1 MWVVLSMFL
10 SLWNGLVVCLAYS
23 GHSIQL
29 TIFYILASTDFLSI
43 SHHCHS
49 DSKMYLIPFIPP
61 FSILFL
67 CALYILE
74 IVLDLKFIENTKTVF
89 VLQRLV
95 GRWALWVQRTESRK
109 GDLNEVMFELNLQV
123 ILESEDWAFQVEK
136 EHVQRQGEQ
145 KVWGSR
151 IQETES

>member
-1 MWVVLSMFL
+1 M
-10 SLWNGLVVCLAYS
+10 
-23 GHSIQL
+23 
-29 TIFYILASTDFLSI
+29 
-43 SHHCHS
+43 
-49 DSKMYLIPFIPP
+49 
-61 FSILFL
+61 
-67 CALYILE
+67 
-74 IVLDLKFIENTKTVF
+74 
-89 VLQRLV
+89 
-95 GRWALWVQRTESRK
+95 QRTESRK